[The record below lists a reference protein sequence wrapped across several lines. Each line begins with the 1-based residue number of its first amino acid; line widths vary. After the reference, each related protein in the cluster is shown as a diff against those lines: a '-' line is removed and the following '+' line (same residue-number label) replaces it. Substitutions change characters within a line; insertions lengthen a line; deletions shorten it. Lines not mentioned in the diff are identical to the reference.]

1 MKENVG
7 FKIPAVNVKGEY
19 TIQLFDENGKLVKE
33 EKKHNCINKAI
44 FSTAYWNNILC
55 GIIDND
61 SRKNDSYG
69 NYNTYDKHIGHA
81 NWLMLT
87 NDNTSLADDYKNPV
101 ILGEMIGYAHSG
113 DTNSYDNNKRGL
125 PNANETARVI
135 NYLDGGNKIKSLTK
149 HYVWDFATD
158 KGNGEFDNV
167 YLTGLPL
174 NYSSASYNPN
184 NYRGCFT
191 KHSDFLLNSKST
203 ENIYATD
210 CGPFSHDAENLY
222 VQCLFLANTSKNN
235 TAAQSMCYDT
245 VAKISQDTWSVE
257 YITLQVPSAN
267 SNNAAYIIQAGGY
280 FWRIEYNFACTKY
293 RLNGEYIGIV
303 NLSSQFSDTFLNIG
317 LDANNISHSSTT
329 WRKYKYE
336 VDVFT
341 GDDKYLYVGYKTK
354 EYKRYICVFD
364 ASGTKVSEKY
374 IGDSSNKNNNKQQ
387 CCLNILYVNDKK
399 VLLSSS
405 YDEIGNVFYIDDNG
419 SLNEISSDN
428 LKFLSDNIK
437 KAEGNSNSTNCV
449 FYSKN
454 GDLFMLPYE
463 NEYNYGWR
471 IAVGHFIPWTSHV
484 KLDSPIT
491 KTSANTMK
499 IQYDI
504 TCEYVPV
511 GGIENIE

>member
-19 TIQLFDENGKLVKE
+19 TIQLFDENGKLVRE
-33 EKKHNCINKAI
+33 EKKHNCINKSL
-44 FSTAYWNNILC
+44 FSTAYYNYIYS
-55 GIIDND
+55 GIINNN
-61 SRKNDSYG
+61 SKQNDSYG
-69 NYNTYDKHIGHA
+69 VYNTNSLYTGHV

-87 NDNTSLADDYKNPV
+87 MDDTALADDYKNPV
-101 ILGEMIGYAHSG
+101 ILGEMIGYSHSE
-113 DTNSYDNNKRGL
+113 DSNSYTDIKRGL
-125 PNANETARVI
+125 PNSNETARVI
-135 NYLDGGNKIKSLTK
+135 NYLDGGNKIKSVTK

-158 KGNGEFDNV
+158 KGNGKFDNV

-174 NYSSASYNPN
+174 NISTQNPN
-184 NYRGCFT
+184 DYRG
-191 KHSDFLLNSKST
+191 DFVKLSQILLNSKIID
-203 ENIYATD
+203 NPYGTD
-210 CGPFSHDAENLY
+210 CGPFSHDIGNLY
-222 VQCLFLANTSKNN
+222 VQCLFLAKAGGLNSSSQQNR
-235 TAAQSMCYDT
+235 CYDT
-245 VAKISQDTWSVE
+245 IAKINQNNWGIE
-257 YITLQVPSAN
+257 YITLQIPSAN

-293 RLNGEYIGIV
+293 RLNGEYVGIV

-317 LDANNISHSSTT
+317 LNANNITHTSNTS
-329 WRKYKYE
+329 RVYKYE

-341 GDDKYLYVGYKTK
+341 GDDKYLYVGYKTND
-354 EYKRYICVFD
+354 YKRYICVFD
-364 ASGTKVSEKY
+364 SSGTKVSESF
-374 IGDSSNKNNNKQQ
+374 IGDSTLKNNAYQQ

-405 YDEIGNVFYIDDNG
+405 YGDVSDVFNVNVDG
-419 SLNEISSDN
+419 SLTEISTDN

-437 KAEGNSNSTNCV
+437 KTDNQQRSHNCV

>member
-7 FKIPAVNVKGEY
+7 FELPGMNVKGEY
-19 TIQLFDENGKLVKE
+19 TIQLFDENGDLVHE
-33 EKKHNCINKAI
+33 ETKHNCINKAL

-69 NYNTYDKHIGHA
+69 SYNTKGIYTGHV

-87 NDNTSLADDYKNPV
+87 KDNTTLPDDYKNPV

-113 DTNSYDNNKRGL
+113 DTNSYTDNKRGI
-125 PNANETARVI
+125 PNINETVKVM
-135 NYLDGGNKIKSLTK
+135 NYLDGGNKIKSVTK

-158 KGNGEFDNV
+158 KGNGEFDNI

-174 NYSSASYNPN
+174 NYSDASYNPN
-184 NYRGCFT
+184 DYRG
-191 KHSDFLLNSKST
+191 DFSKFKDFDLNKNST
-203 ENIYATD
+203 DNIYSSDA
-210 CGPFSHDAENLY
+210 GPFSHDTENLY
-222 VQCLFLANTSKNN
+222 VQCLFLANIAKSGTTQN
-235 TAAQSMCYDT
+235 MCYDT
-245 VAKISQDTWSVE
+245 IAKISQDTWNVE
-257 YITLQVPSAN
+257 YITLQVPNAN
-267 SNNAAYIIQAGGY
+267 SDNAAYIVQSGGY

-293 RLNGEYIGIV
+293 RLNGEYVGTV
-303 NLSSQFSDTFLNIG
+303 NLSSQFSNSFLNIG
-317 LDANNISHSSTT
+317 TSTNNITHSSYGRYT
-329 WRKYKYE
+329 YKYYL
-336 VDVFT
+336 DVFT
-341 GDDKYLYVGYKTK
+341 GDDKYLYVGYKTSD
-354 EYKRYICVFD
+354 YKRYICIFD
-364 ASGTKVSEKY
+364 ANGTKVSEKY
-374 IGDSSNKNNNKQQ
+374 IGDSGGKNNDYQQ
-387 CCLNILYVNDKK
+387 CCLNILYINNKK

-405 YDEIGNVFYIDDNG
+405 YNDTTNVFDVKDDG
-419 SLNEISSDN
+419 SLTEISNDN
-428 LKFLSDNIK
+428 LKFLSENIK
-437 KAEGNSNSTNCV
+437 KAEGYSNSTNCV
-449 FYSKN
+449 FYNKN

-463 NEYNYGWR
+463 NEYNYGFR

-484 KLDSPIT
+484 KLDTPIT